1 MLQKR
6 EKSYNESTVLKK
18 NNGKRAKRQEKKRK
32 TFGIFLDLI
41 HNLCSY
47 TKFAGTWLICEN

>member
-47 TKFAGTWLICEN
+47 TKFAGT